1 MTKVLV
7 CGGAGFVGSHL
18 VERLLA
24 DEHAVDVIDDLSTG
38 SLANLSDSRNLGGAL
53 KFHHLDVSAIEF
65 GELVGLRQ
73 PEVIFHLALLPPQSS
88 DTQDVLRSVPMLL
101 SVLEAARMHRVGK
114 VVVCIPAGLL
124 YGEVAARYL
133 PVKEGRKADAIGV
146 PHVMAQTLVDL
157 LGVYRE
163 THGIEFTVLATT
175 NIYGLRQRGQDGVVA
190 AFASAIIRDE
200 DPEIYGNGK
209 ETRDFLYIDDAV
221 DALVRSI
228 SKGGGL
234 VINIGTGIQTTIEEL
249 WKQIG
254 AGTTLKAKK
263 VARRPHDISRIAV
276 SPTRAKIQLGWSH
289 WTSLADGLSVYKE
302 IFARKKNS

>member
-1 MTKVLV
+1 VTKVLV

-101 SVLEAARMHRVGK
+101 SVLEAARMHGVGK

-175 NIYGLRQRGQDGVVA
+175 NI
-190 AFASAIIRDE
+190 
-200 DPEIYGNGK
+200 
-209 ETRDFLYIDDAV
+209 
-221 DALVRSI
+221 
-228 SKGGGL
+228 
-234 VINIGTGIQTTIEEL
+234 
-249 WKQIG
+249 
-254 AGTTLKAKK
+254 
-263 VARRPHDISRIAV
+263 
-276 SPTRAKIQLGWSH
+276 
-289 WTSLADGLSVYKE
+289 
-302 IFARKKNS
+302 

>member
-1 MTKVLV
+1 
-7 CGGAGFVGSHL
+7 
-18 VERLLA
+18 
-24 DEHAVDVIDDLSTG
+24 
-38 SLANLSDSRNLGGAL
+38 
-53 KFHHLDVSAIEF
+53 
-65 GELVGLRQ
+65 
-73 PEVIFHLALLPPQSS
+73 
-88 DTQDVLRSVPMLL
+88 
-101 SVLEAARMHRVGK
+101 MHGVGK

-190 AFASAIIRDE
+190 AFASAIIRNE

-209 ETRDFLYIDDAV
+209 ETRDFVYIDDAV

-228 SKGGGL
+228 NKGGGL

-263 VARRPHDISRIAV
+263 VSRRPHDISRIAV

-289 WTSLADGLSVYKE
+289 WTSLTDGLSVYKE